1 MHIQALLHALQ
12 NCPCGRTHTI
22 GVRRVE
28 IGRGMKAK
36 TAAVLNACDF
46 PKKILVVA
54 GAHSFAAADGVTD
67 ILRDSGFD
75 LRVHVFAGVHA
86 SRQSDVDAMTAL
98 CADADGLLFIG
109 AGALG
114 DVCRRACY
122 LTDTEFAILA
132 TAPSTDGFA
141 SDTAPVTDHGFKCSL
156 PAREPSVILAD
167 TDVLAAASSVLRSAG
182 FGDMAGKAI
191 GLADWRIG
199 RLTTGE
205 YYCERTAAL
214 TRDAMRR
221 VFAVADRIPQ
231 NDPEAAGVLMQAL
244 VTTGIAM
251 KLCGSS
257 RAAAGAEHIV
267 SHFWEI
273 KTLAEGRP
281 CVYHGQKV
289 GVAALM
295 VTRMYYNLI
304 RSADPAR
311 FGDDETDWKR
321 VYAAYGSAFADDIR
335 ACNTPTVTDDTSPE
349 ILRNNWG
356 AICAAVREET
366 PDSETLEALL
376 LRAGTATAP
385 QEIGISPS
393 LALSGLEFHPYMR
406 HRMTLSRLVPML
418 RCPTDYP
425 AWAGLKER
433 RCDNYADAFENLTR

>member
-1 MHIQALLHALQ
+1 MHIQALLHTLRG
-12 NCPCGRTHTI
+12 CPCGRTHTTAL
-22 GVRRVE
+22 RRVE
-28 IGRGMKAK
+28 IGRGIKAQ
-36 TAAVLNACDF
+36 TAEILQACCF
-46 PKKILVVA
+46 PKKILVAA
-54 GAHSFAAADGVTD
+54 GAHSFSAADGVTD
-67 ILRDSGFD
+67 LLQNSGFD
-75 LRVHVFAGVHA
+75 LRVHVFDGVHA
-86 SRQSDVDAMTAL
+86 SCQSDVDAMAAL

-114 DVCRRACY
+114 DVCRRACCV
-122 LTDTEFAILA
+122 TDTDFAVFA

-141 SDTAPVTDHGFKCSL
+141 SDTAPITDHGFKRSL
-156 PAREPSVILAD
+156 PAREPSVIIAD
-167 TDVLAAASSVLRSAG
+167 TDILAAAPAVLRSAG

-205 YYCERTAAL
+205 YYCERIAAL
-214 TRDAMRR
+214 TRGALRR
-221 VFAVADRIPQ
+221 VFAAADRIPRS
-231 NDPEAAGVLMQAL
+231 DPESAGILMDAL

-273 KTLAEGRP
+273 RSLAEGRRP
-281 CVYHGQKV
+281 VYHGLQV

-295 VTRMYYNLI
+295 ITRMYYDLI
-304 RSADPAR
+304 RLADPAQ
-311 FGDDETDWKR
+311 FGEDETDWCS

-335 ACNTPTVTDDTSPE
+335 ACNSPTVTDDTSAE
-349 ILRNNWG
+349 ILRQNWD
-356 AICAAVREET
+356 AICAAVREEM
-366 PDSETLEALL
+366 PDAAALGSL
-376 LRAGTATAP
+376 LRRAGAAAAP

-393 LALSGLEFHPYMR
+393 LALSGLAYHPYMR
-406 HRMTLSRLVPML
+406 RRMTLSRLIPML

-433 RCDNYADAFENLTR
+433 RCENHANAFRRTAR